1 MSKAQPTLS
10 DFATD
15 AEDGDADEQD
25 TQTQPLAEAAGW
37 RAEPPRCQCGAALLE
52 WHSKAEARRMV
63 RQFGRDD
70 GTVPACPACTEYS
83 HPSGDM
89 TGVAR
94 AIRVS
99 DRRATADRLSG
110 DEWLE
115 LRLRDGVRR

>member
-10 DFATD
+10 DFAS
-15 AEDGDADEQD
+15 GQDADDDGEHD
-25 TQTQPLAEAAGW
+25 DASQTPAETAGW
-37 RAEPPRCQCGAALLE
+37 RAEPPRCQCGADLE
-52 WHSKAEARRMV
+52 NWHSAAEARRMV
-63 RQFGRDD
+63 RQFGRKD

-99 DRRATADRLSG
+99 DRTATADRLSG
-110 DEWLE
+110 AEWLE
-115 LRLRDGVRR
+115 LRTRDGVRR